1 MTENQTDFY
10 ITLNS
15 TSNHTL
21 NIYFPN
27 QICAPRFVL
36 ECTTSTTVV
45 QIIFRR
51 QNDGDARRI
60 DES

>member
-1 MTENQTDFY
+1 MYANLSVMTENQTDFY

-27 QICAPRFVL
+27 QIKC
-36 ECTTSTTVV
+36 
-45 QIIFRR
+45 IK
-51 QNDGDARRI
+51 
-60 DES
+60 